1 MRLYRLNH
9 IKIKQMDKDFIV
21 FLAIGIVAIGMA
33 VFGKFRPEVVYRNY
47 KGVVAP
53 EKQRFMFFVLLI
65 YGIMFILI
73 GAATCF
79 PQFQAIKTA
88 LAITIAMVA
97 TVAMLFLYWKFMLS
111 QNERFGRIG
120 FAVVMFLSLAL
131 IGFSI
136 YYWMITL
143 N

>member
-1 MRLYRLNH
+1 MRLYITNV
-9 IKIKQMDKDFIV
+9 KIMKMDK
-21 FLAIGIVAIGMA
+21 
-33 VFGKFRPEVVYRNY
+33 E
-47 KGVVAP
+47 
-53 EKQRFMFFVLLI
+53 
-65 YGIMFILI
+65 
-73 GAATCF
+73 
-79 PQFQAIKTA
+79 
-88 LAITIAMVA
+88 AITIIVFGVLFIAMAILGKIRPEIIFRNRTGKVVKPEAQRFGFFMFLLLGVVFIAIPFIISVPQWQGHKDAITISIAMAA
-97 TVAMLFLYWKFMLS
+97 TVAMLFAYWKFMLS